1 MNKLYTNRHA
11 LWRKAFYP
19 QSLVPERND
28 NYQIKNIWTPK
39 EAEDLLQ
46 MLKDKKVFGYG
57 GLEQTDIS
65 EHMGEAVPINPDG
78 SCSHHLL
85 IPNKDRTLCVLA

>member
-1 MNKLYTNRHA
+1 
-11 LWRKAFYP
+11 
-19 QSLVPERND
+19 
-28 NYQIKNIWTPK
+28 
-39 EAEDLLQ
+39 

-57 GLEQTDIS
+57 GVEQTNVS

-85 IPNKDRTLCVLA
+85 IPNKNRTLCVLP